1 MELKN
6 IKRKY
11 IVMGI
16 GGLLG
21 LVLLLVPKP
30 ELIRYKSA
38 NIVSEAVYWDGL
50 GRSGMLSDAHANFV
64 KLDYETNHLHI
75 CYGIENENPDL
86 NSSSCQVYKVIENRG
101 FSGAIAHF
109 LK

>member
-6 IKRKY
+6 INRKY
-11 IVMGI
+11 VLIGI
-16 GGLLG
+16 GV
-21 LVLLLVPKP
+21 VLSIAFMVIPKP

-38 NIVSEAVYWDGL
+38 NIVSEAIYWDGL
-50 GRSGMLSDAHANFV
+50 GRSGTLSDADASFI

-75 CYGIENENPDL
+75 CYGLDENEYEINP
-86 NSSSCQVYKVIENRG
+86 SSCQEYNVIENRG
-101 FSGAIAHF
+101 FSGAISKM